1 MLIATC
7 LLISGIV
14 MLIQTITCTRWV
26 PNVFEHFAVN
36 AGDIKSRTATITKL
50 IDEVEKGIDSIND
63 DRDTACEIQNQAED
77 GTVGSRSA
85 ATDESEYSLPPDEQK
100 KLSEKRK
107 VRAKERFKE
116 EKKLYASL
124 HGGTPVLECFATS
137 GAAAPSAPS
146 GTAPAKPPA
155 EDTAASDSSAADV
168 AEAEDDLNEKVNELQ
183 TLLNSSG
190 VTKAK
195 TMMQTVNQTLGF
207 NAKYVQQALS
217 LMADADKKKEG
228 FATKL
233 KGQDLLTAADKVIA
247 DANAFVSLIPKLRA
261 ATQQQK
267 SALSAMNKKTQDT
280 KNNTGTNEVLPTPTI
295 QPIGH
300 LTKN

>member
-14 MLIQTITCTRWV
+14 MLLQTITCTRWV
-26 PNVFEHFAVN
+26 PNVFEHFAVT

-77 GTVGSRSA
+77 GTIGSRSA

-116 EKKLYASL
+116 EKTLYASL
-124 HGGTPVLECFATS
+124 HGGTPVLECFATDS
-137 GAAAPSAPS
+137 TASAA
-146 GTAPAKPPA
+146 TPAKPPA
-155 EDTAASDSSAADV
+155 ENSAASESSAADI

-183 TLLNSSG
+183 IMMNSSG

-195 TMMQTVNQTLGF
+195 TMIQTVNQTLGF

-267 SALSAMNKKTQDT
+267 SALSAMNKKTQDA
-280 KNNTGTNEVLPTPTI
+280 KNNTGTNEVLPTPSI

>member
-14 MLIQTITCTRWV
+14 MLLSTITCTRWV

-36 AGDIKSRTATITKL
+36 AGDIKSRITTITNL
-50 IDEVEKGIDSIND
+50 IREVETGIDSIQD
-63 DRDTACEIQNQAED
+63 DRDTACEIQNQAEE
-77 GTVGSRSA
+77 GTIGSRSA

-116 EKKLYASL
+116 EKTMYASL
-124 HGGTPVLECFATS
+124 HGGTPVLECFATE
-137 GAAAPSAPS
+137 SAKKS
-146 GTAPAKPPA
+146 AT
-155 EDTAASDSSAADV
+155 SSSSTTDISEV
-168 AEAEDDLNEKVNELQ
+168 EDDLNEKVNELQ
-183 TLLNSSG
+183 TLMNTSA

-195 TMMQTVNQTLGF
+195 ALIQTVNQTLGF

-228 FATKL
+228 FATKR
-233 KGQDLLTAADKVIA
+233 KGQDLLTAADKLIA
-247 DANAFVSLIPKLRA
+247 EANAFVSQIPKLRA

-267 SALSAMNKKTQDT
+267 SALSTMNKKTQDT
-280 KNNTGTNEVLPTPTI
+280 KTNTGTNEVLPTPPI
-295 QPIGH
+295 QPIGF
-300 LTKN
+300 LSKN

>member
-1 MLIATC
+1 ML
-7 LLISGIV
+7 LS
-14 MLIQTITCTRWV
+14 TITCTRWV

-36 AGDIKSRTATITKL
+36 AGDIKSRITTITNL
-50 IDEVEKGIDSIND
+50 IREVETGIDSIQD
-63 DRDTACEIQNQAED
+63 DRDTACEIQNQAEE
-77 GTVGSRSA
+77 GTIGSRSA

-116 EKKLYASL
+116 EKTMYASL
-124 HGGTPVLECFATS
+124 HGGTPVLECFAPSATALS
-137 GAAAPSAPS
+137 SAAP
-146 GTAPAKPPA
+146 PAKPPA
-155 EDTAASDSSAADV
+155 EDTAVSASSAADIS
-168 AEAEDDLNEKVNELQ
+168 EAEDDLNEKVNELQ
-183 TLLNSSG
+183 TLMNTSA

-195 TMMQTVNQTLGF
+195 ALIQTVNQTLGF

-228 FATKL
+228 FATKR

-247 DANAFVSLIPKLRA
+247 EANAFVSQIPKLRA

-280 KNNTGTNEVLPTPTI
+280 KTNTGTNEVLPTPPI
-295 QPIGH
+295 QPIGF
-300 LTKN
+300 LSKN